1 MAGPL
6 RGIPLLLLLGAVAA
20 ACLLAV
26 AHAGGVE
33 GAADDLVPDAGEVL
47 DPSPTHQDDRV
58 LLQVVPDAG
67 NVGGDLDPRRQPDPG
82 DLAEGRVRLLG
93 RRGLHLGAH
102 PASLRASPE
111 GRGLRL
117 RDLAL
122 PALAEELLNRR
133 QPTSLSLALFPV
145 HSRVCPRPNR
155 CLSIPGGWA
164 TGCTSAGS
172 RDGDRGASDQRST
185 NIIPGQHSQAGLEPS
200 STNLLCVKTVHNYP
214 SAHKEHPVGV

>member
-33 GAADDLVPDAGEVL
+33 GAADDLVAHAAEVL
-47 DPSPTHQDDRV
+47 DSSPAHQDDRV

-67 NVGGDLDPRRQPDPG
+67 DVGGDFDTRGQPDPG

-93 RRGLHLGAH
+93 RRGLHLGAD
-102 PASLRASPE
+102 ATALRASPE

-122 PALAEELLNRR
+122 TAFAEELLNRR
-133 QPTSLSLALFPV
+133 QPDFPSLSSLSVRACARVPTGSSFRAAGRQAAPLPDFP
-145 HSRVCPRPNR
+145 N
-155 CLSIPGGWA
+155 GG
-164 TGCTSAGS
+164 
-172 RDGDRGASDQRST
+172 
-185 NIIPGQHSQAGLEPS
+185 
-200 STNLLCVKTVHNYP
+200 
-214 SAHKEHPVGV
+214 